1 MTRAWWSDTFG
12 TRLFWFLHLLWFRYH
27 LSSFLEREK
36 KGWDYDL
43 ILLIPFK
50 RYATV
55 FDEFRIKS
63 LEKLLEIFSFEQDFY
78 NPLTT

>member
-36 KGWDYDL
+36 KGWNHDL
-43 ILLIPFK
+43 VFLIPFK
-50 RYATV
+50 RNASV
-55 FDEFRIKS
+55 FDEFRIK
-63 LEKLLEIFSFEQDFY
+63 LFKKWLEIFSLEQEFY
-78 NPLTT
+78 NPLAT